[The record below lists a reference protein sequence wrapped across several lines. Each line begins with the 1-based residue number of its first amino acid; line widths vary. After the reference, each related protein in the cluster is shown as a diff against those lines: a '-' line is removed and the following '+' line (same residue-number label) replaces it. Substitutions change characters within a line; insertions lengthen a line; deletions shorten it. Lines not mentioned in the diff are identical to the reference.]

1 MFMSMGKEG
10 SDVRALQEM
19 LQQLGFF
26 DGNVTGKY
34 EETTKV
40 GVARFQKEN
49 RIHPNGIADERTLM
63 ILAMRCATV

>member
-34 EETTKV
+34 EETTKA
-40 GVARFQKEN
+40 GFKK
-49 RIHPNGIADERTLM
+49 RTASIRM
-63 ILAMRCATV
+63 ASRTSEP